1 MKNGIGGL
9 ALAVLVGLSLAAG
22 VVAGPVVLMPGPV
35 DLEGTESRRQL
46 WLVPSQ
52 DPAVPMQTTV
62 FRPPG
67 EGPFPL
73 ALMNHG
79 TTQDGV
85 QRLYFPLLEF
95 NDAALWFAKHGFAV
109 AAPQRPGH
117 GDTGGPYLEDVGR
130 CQDPDFRSAGL
141 AVAAADQAALGY
153 MTAQPFIEGEGVV
166 VVGQSAGGFGTMA
179 LASLNPAGVRAIIN
193 FAGVRGGHAEG
204 KPYNNCDP
212 DRLVETIREFG
223 RTARVPMLWIYTQN
237 DTFSGPMLSKRMFD
251 AFREGG
257 GQAEYHLLPP
267 FDDDGHYFV
276 DSPKAVSIWAPIVS
290 KFLAEHPAKTQ

>member
-1 MKNGIGGL
+1 MKKWMRAVVPG
-9 ALAVLVGLSLAAG
+9 ALIGLSLAAG

-35 DLEGTESRRQL
+35 DLEAGESRRQL
-46 WLVPSQ
+46 WMVPSH

-73 ALMNHG
+73 VLMNHG

-117 GDTGGPYLEDVGR
+117 GDTGGPFFEDVGQ

-141 AVAAADQAALGY
+141 AVAAADEAALGY
-153 MTAQPFIEGEGVV
+153 MTTQPFIQGDGMV
-166 VVGQSAGGFGTMA
+166 VVGQSAGGFGAMA
-179 LASLNPAGVRAIIN
+179 LASLNPAGVRVIIV
-193 FAGVRGGHAEG
+193 FSGGRGGHAEG
-204 KPYNNCDP
+204 KPNNNCAP
-212 DRLVETIREFG
+212 DRLVETVAEFG
-223 RTARVPMLWIYTQN
+223 RTARIPMLWIYIEN
-237 DTFSGPMLSKRMFD
+237 DTFFGPQLSKRMHE
-251 AFREGG
+251 AFRAAGG
-257 GQAEYHLLPP
+257 NVEYHLLPP
-267 FDDDGHYFV
+267 FDDDGHYFI
-276 DSPKAVSIWAPIVS
+276 DSPKAVPIWAPIVT
-290 KFLAEHPAKTQ
+290 KFLAAHPAKTP

>member
-1 MKNGIGGL
+1 MRKWMRSVLPG
-9 ALAVLVGLSLAAG
+9 ALIGLSLAAG

-35 DLEGTESRRQL
+35 DLEGRDSRRQL

-67 EGPFPL
+67 DGPFPL
-73 ALMNHG
+73 VLMNHG

-95 NDAALWFAKHGFAV
+95 NDTALWFAKHGFAV

-117 GDTGGPYLEDVGR
+117 GDTGGPYLEDVGQ

-141 AVAAADQAALGY
+141 AVAAADIEALSY
-153 MTAQPFIEGEGVV
+153 MTTQSFIRSDGIV
-166 VVGQSAGGFGTMA
+166 VVGQSAGGFGSMA
-179 LASLNPAGVRAIIN
+179 LASLNPPGVRAIIN
-193 FAGVRGGHAEG
+193 FAGVRGGHAGG
-204 KPYNNCDP
+204 KPYNNCVP
-212 DRLVETIREFG
+212 DRLVEIVAEFG
-223 RTARVPMLWIYTQN
+223 RTARIPMLWIYTEN
-237 DTFSGPMLSKRMFD
+237 DTFSGAVLSKRMFD

-267 FDDDGHYFV
+267 FEDEGHYFI
-276 DSPKAVSIWAPIVS
+276 DSPKGVPIWAPIVT
-290 KFLAEHPAKTQ
+290 KFLAAHPDSQ

>member
-1 MKNGIGGL
+1 MKKWMPCIGSGAL
-9 ALAVLVGLSLAAG
+9 IGAALTAAALA
-22 VVAGPVVLMPGPV
+22 GPIVSMPGPI
-35 DLEGTESRRQL
+35 DLEGADSRRQL

-67 EGPFPL
+67 DGPFPL
-73 ALMNHG
+73 VLMNHG

-95 NDAALWFAKHGFAV
+95 NDAALWFARHGFAV

-117 GDTGGPYLEDVGR
+117 GDTGGPFLEDVVS
-130 CQDPDFRSAGL
+130 CQDPDFVSSGL
-141 AVAAADQAALGY
+141 AVAAADLAALSY
-153 MTAQPFIEGEGVV
+153 VTAQPFIKDTGIV
-166 VVGQSAGGFGTMA
+166 VVGQSAGGFGSMA
-179 LASLNPAGVRAIIN
+179 LASLNPPGVRAIIN
-193 FAGVRGGHAEG
+193 FAGVRGGHKEG
-204 KPYNNCDP
+204 KPYNNCEP

-223 RTARVPMLWIYTQN
+223 KTARIPMLWIYTEN
-237 DTFSGPMLSKRMFD
+237 DTFSGPALSKRMFD

-257 GQAEYHLLPP
+257 GIAEYHLLPP

-276 DSPKAVSIWAPIVS
+276 DSPRAIPLWAPLVT
-290 KFLAEHPAKTQ
+290 KFLAAHPAASQ